1 MRIGILTFHRAHN
14 YGAVLQC
21 YALQKVLATMGH
33 DAVVIDYRQP
43 YVESQYASFNW
54 QYFLDQLVNFRLLTM
69 LRYFAKVRKNVIR
82 AAVFRR
88 FRNRHLSVSSK
99 CGSGQIPLYD
109 CYVIG
114 SDQVWSLHCTKY
126 ADDVYWGQFARPAKS
141 KIIGYAISSTIE
153 SLLQIGG
160 EKVKKHLHDFSAV
173 SFREEAIRNQVASMA
188 GVKGEMA
195 LDPTLLFTA
204 DCWHGLT
211 ENVPVQPSVVVY
223 HAQFRYASQN
233 VRREVDEKARQLAR
247 SLDCGV
253 IDLSNCIT
261 SPEYF
266 VAAFKQARYVIT
278 NSFHGVA
285 LALTFNKPMYAILC
299 HDSLDERYKRLLA
312 AVGGDAMLVDT
323 DFVPVAKPVDY
334 EPINVALAKLRSH
347 SIDFLQHNI

>member
-126 ADDVYWGQFARPAKS
+126 ADDVYIFGQN
-141 KIIGYAISSTIE
+141 SSSRI
-153 SLLQIGG
+153 
-160 EKVKKHLHDFSAV
+160 
-173 SFREEAIRNQVASMA
+173 
-188 GVKGEMA
+188 
-195 LDPTLLFTA
+195 LLF
-204 DCWHGLT
+204 
-211 ENVPVQPSVVVY
+211 VS
-223 HAQFRYASQN
+223 
-233 VRREVDEKARQLAR
+233 
-247 SLDCGV
+247 
-253 IDLSNCIT
+253 
-261 SPEYF
+261 
-266 VAAFKQARYVIT
+266 
-278 NSFHGVA
+278 
-285 LALTFNKPMYAILC
+285 
-299 HDSLDERYKRLLA
+299 
-312 AVGGDAMLVDT
+312 
-323 DFVPVAKPVDY
+323 
-334 EPINVALAKLRSH
+334 
-347 SIDFLQHNI
+347 